1 MKYDISRNRR
11 KKTKTMKNGMRSI
24 ASILLAG
31 VLFLTV
37 TGIASAH
44 NLYIETDTNP
54 EIPTEQKV
62 QIHFGHPNAPGSCMA
77 VPMEYAR
84 VHKPDGTKAD
94 LELEEDSGYR
104 TASEA
109 TYWTTSVT
117 LDQVGDYTI
126 AASRGAIY
134 FDPAWHN
141 LAGPPE
147 LTRDWAKVII
157 HGGGEEHWDKAVGL
171 EFEIVPRVSPY
182 ELDVGDT
189 FEAKLLYNG
198 EPVRAEYA
206 AAHESESIHDIE
218 VAQVGK
224 TEEDGTFSIYISKP
238 GMWTIKGKYD
248 MEEAGTWNAT
258 FDLPNYFDLGDQLD
272 YQVKRNQT
280 LLTLWTS
287 SLGAAPAGPQGPEGP
302 QGPAGQPGPAGGAAF
317 AYAALVIATVALLLS
332 GVSLARKR
340 G

>member
-1 MKYDISRNRR
+1 MK
-11 KKTKTMKNGMRSI
+11 KGTRSI
-24 ASILLAG
+24 AAILLVG
-31 VLFLTV
+31 VLFIAA

-54 EIPTEQKV
+54 EIPTEQEV
-62 QIHFGHPNAPGSCMA
+62 QIHFGHPISPESCMI

-84 VHKPDGTKAD
+84 VHKPDGTIAD

-134 FDPAWHN
+134 FDPAWHD

-157 HGGGEEHWDKAVGL
+157 HGGGEEQWDKAVGL
-171 EFEIVPRVSPY
+171 EFEIVPLVSPY

-198 EPVRAEYA
+198 ELVKAEYA
-206 AAHESESIHDIE
+206 AAYESESIHDPE
-218 VAQVGK
+218 VAQVGE
-224 TEEDGTFSIYISKP
+224 TAEDGTFSIYISKP

-258 FDLPNYFDLGDQLD
+258 FDLPNYFDQGDQVD

-280 LLTLWTS
+280 LLTLWAS
-287 SLGAAPAGPQGPEGP
+287 SLGTAPAGPQGPEGL
-302 QGPAGQPGPAGGAAF
+302 QGSAGQPGTAGGAGF
-317 AYAALVIATVALLLS
+317 AYAALVIAIIALFLS
-332 GVSLARKR
+332 GISLARKR
-340 G
+340 GQ